1 MIKILHLIST
11 LDRGGAEISLLKLVN
26 GMSRD
31 QFQNIVVSLKNVGPI
46 GRLIQDSGIP
56 VSSLNM
62 RKGFPDP
69 RGIIPFSKI
78 INEFEPH
85 IIQTWLYHAN
95 LFGILFKN
103 KAKILWNI
111 RCSKMDLKRYG
122 NIYRWTVKL
131 GALFSYIPHVVIS
144 NSRTGRKVHEGL
156 GYHPLQWEVIAN
168 GFDTNQFCPNS
179 TSRKEVRTE
188 LGIPK
193 DSIVI
198 GRIARFDPMK
208 GYQSFFKAVSRLHRN
223 HPDVHFI
230 IAGKGI
236 TKQNSELMNM
246 IDRVSIKKIHFLGER
261 DDIHRIYPAMDI
273 VSSTSAFGEG
283 FPNSIGEAM
292 SSGLPCVVT
301 DVGDSKCIVNGTG
314 IVIPKDDPIA
324 IAQAWNR
331 LINAGADERN
341 KMGVDARRRIQKHYN
356 LASSVK
362 EYEELYQDL
371 VPESCM
377 KIGEKLSSCI

>member
-1 MIKILHLIST
+1 MLKIIHLIST
-11 LDRGGAEISLLKLVN
+11 LDRGGAEISLSRLVSN
-26 GMSRD
+26 MDKYRFS
-31 QFQNIVVSLKNVGPI
+31 NIVVSLKNVGPV
-46 GRLIQDSGIP
+46 GREIQNEGISVFP
-56 VSSLNM
+56 LNM
-62 RKGFPDP
+62 KKGFPDP
-69 RGIIPFSKI
+69 RGILTFNRILQRFRPD
-78 INEFEPH
+78 
-85 IIQTWLYHAN
+85 IIQCWLYHAN
-95 LFGILFKN
+95 LFGALFKH

-111 RCSKMDLKRYG
+111 RCSNMDLKTYG
-122 NIYRWTVKL
+122 IIYRWTVKL
-131 GALFSYIPHVVIS
+131 GALFSSVPQVVIS
-144 NSRTGRKVHEGL
+144 NSRSGLIEHKALGFHSKRWKVI
-156 GYHPLQWEVIAN
+156 PN

-179 TSRKEVRTE
+179 TSRKEMRTE
-188 LGIPK
+188 LGILK

-230 IAGKGI
+230 VAGKGI

-246 IDRVSIKKIHFLGER
+246 IDRVSITNIHFLGER

-283 FPNSIGEAM
+283 FPNNIGEAM

-331 LINAGADERN
+331 LINAGPDERK